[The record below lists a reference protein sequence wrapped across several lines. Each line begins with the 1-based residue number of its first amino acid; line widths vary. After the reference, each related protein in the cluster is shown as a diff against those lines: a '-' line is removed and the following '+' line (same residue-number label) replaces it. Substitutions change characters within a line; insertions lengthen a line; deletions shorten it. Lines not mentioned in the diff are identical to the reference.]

1 MENVTI
7 TNTNQKT
14 QYRANAETEKAAYD
28 LNYEIEDGN
37 LNYVQA
43 QVTTKD
49 ETPLSGSVTYS
60 SRSGYRING
69 MPYDQAKIAEIMADF
84 ANVVNTLKED

>member
-7 TNTNQKT
+7 INTNEKT
-14 QYRANAETEKAAYD
+14 QYRANAETTNAKYD
-28 LNYEIEDGN
+28 LNYEVENGN

-49 ETPLSGSVTYS
+49 ENPISGSLTYN
-60 SRSGYRING
+60 RLNGYRING
-69 MPYDQAKIAEIMADF
+69 MPYDQTKLASIMTDF
-84 ANVVNTLKED
+84 ADVVSALQEE